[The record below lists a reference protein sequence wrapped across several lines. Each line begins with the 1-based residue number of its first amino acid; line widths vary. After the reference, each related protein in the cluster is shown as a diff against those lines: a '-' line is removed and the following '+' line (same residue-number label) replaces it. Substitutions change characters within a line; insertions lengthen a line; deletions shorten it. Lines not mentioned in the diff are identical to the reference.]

1 MVFNV
6 WLFACVGFNKRG
18 CAVLDGLFCFGFFL
32 VWRLELSVV
41 KIKSSCSMVELS
53 VGLI

>member
-6 WLFACVGFNKRG
+6 WLFAFVGFKRG